1 MGELFNVSIMFFAL
15 LIINRIGGKNVLL
28 LVGIIMFV
36 RIIGLSFV
44 ILALEVVIL
53 KTLYMFEVSFLLVG
67 CFKYIIS

>member
-53 KTLYMFEVSFLLVG
+53 KTLYMFEG
-67 CFKYIIS
+67 